1 MIISSYIRK
10 CVKFS
15 KSIKIVRVSPGYF
28 INLENDLDKDFIDK
42 EKNEN
47 NLNSQNNG
55 GGNNFLLNNNQK
67 KYHK

>member
-1 MIISSYIRK
+1 M
-10 CVKFS
+10 
-15 KSIKIVRVSPGYF
+15 KIVRVSPGYF

-55 GGNNFLLNNNQK
+55 GGNNF
-67 KYHK
+67 Y